1 MDSKRDRIS
10 VYVNREMRKRVEEK
24 ANELGISISALI
36 IIALDE
42 YLKQSSVVDMAEM
55 FKQLQKQM
63 ENVGDD

>member
-55 FKQLQKQM
+55 FRQLQKQM
-63 ENVGDD
+63 EIVGDD

>member
-55 FKQLQKQM
+55 FKQFQKQM
-63 ENVGDD
+63 EIVGDD

>member
-55 FKQLQKQM
+55 IKQLQKQM
-63 ENVGDD
+63 EIVGDD

>member
-1 MDSKRDRIS
+1 MDSKKDRIS

-63 ENVGDD
+63 EIVGDD

>member
-42 YLKQSSVVDMAEM
+42 YLKQSSVVDMAEI

-63 ENVGDD
+63 EIVGDD

>member
-42 YLKQSSVVDMAEM
+42 YLKQSSVIDMAEM

-63 ENVGDD
+63 EIVGDD

>member
-42 YLKQSSVVDMAEM
+42 YLRQSSVVDMAEM

-63 ENVGDD
+63 EIVGDD

>member
-1 MDSKRDRIS
+1 M
-10 VYVNREMRKRVEEK
+10 EEK

-63 ENVGDD
+63 EIVGDD

>member
-1 MDSKRDRIS
+1 MDSKKDRIS

-55 FKQLQKQM
+55 LQLQKQM
-63 ENVGDD
+63 EIVGDD

>member
-63 ENVGDD
+63 EIVGDD